1 MGVDAE
7 NFLESIYDSVI
18 ESNSTQIESEVR
30 NKNNDDIESDKKNN
44 FHESVGKVE
53 VDEDRR
59 IIEAMIQPCIE
70 KILAEIYKE
79 ALHRKSES
87 DLLARYYH

>member
-30 NKNNDDIESDKKNN
+30 NKNNDDIESD
-44 FHESVGKVE
+44 
-53 VDEDRR
+53 
-59 IIEAMIQPCIE
+59 
-70 KILAEIYKE
+70 
-79 ALHRKSES
+79 
-87 DLLARYYH
+87 